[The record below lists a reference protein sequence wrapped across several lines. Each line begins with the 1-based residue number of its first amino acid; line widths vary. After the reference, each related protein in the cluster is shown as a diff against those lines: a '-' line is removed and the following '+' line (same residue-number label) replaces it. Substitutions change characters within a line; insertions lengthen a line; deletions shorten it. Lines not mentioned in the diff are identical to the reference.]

1 MNQRQMWG
9 LLFALLA
16 ALVLSATGCG
26 APGPSAPTS
35 TPTVPASPPT
45 LTPTAPA
52 SPPTAG
58 DVIIAEANV
67 ESVDVL
73 IMESY
78 PVQVRAVVR
87 GNLPD
92 GCTEISHS
100 TQRVE
105 GATIRIALFTKRPAD
120 LMCTQALV
128 PYEES
133 IPVDIAG
140 LADGH
145 YTVEINGVRA
155 ALDLQGGGN

>member
-9 LLFALLA
+9 LLIALLA

-35 TPTVPASPPT
+35 TPTVPALPPT
-45 LTPTAPA
+45 T
-52 SPPTAG
+52 G
-58 DVIIAEANV
+58 DVIIGEANV

-100 TQRVE
+100 TQAVE

-140 LADGH
+140 LPAGR
-145 YTVEINGVRA
+145 YTVEVNGVRA
-155 ALDLQGGGN
+155 VLDLAGGGD